1 MLSGVMDSD
10 LNVHGRENLRI
21 ADVSIMPELI
31 SGNINAPV
39 IMTGKQCSDS
49 ILHQ

>member
-31 SGNINAPV
+31 SGNTNAPV
-39 IMTGKQCSDS
+39 VLIGAKCSDP
-49 ILHQ
+49 ILHR